1 MRGLFRH
8 WFTMIEQCP
17 RCHLRFE
24 RLPGHI
30 LGSIAMN
37 TILSF
42 GVMAIALV
50 WSLVEA
56 HPNFDR
62 TRLLL
67 INIPVAI
74 TAPVLFLPF
83 SKTIWSAV
91 ELLGRPLA
99 EGEVLAQYAP
109 DDPRTSKSPT
119 TDASKKAT

>member
-1 MRGLFRH
+1 
-8 WFTMIEQCP
+8 MIEQCP
-17 RCHLRFE
+17 RCHLRFD

-42 GVMAIALV
+42 GVMAISLV

-56 HPNFDR
+56 QPNVDR

-83 SKTIWSAV
+83 LNTTCSAV
-91 ELLGRPLA
+91 HRLRRPLA
-99 EGEVLAQYAP
+99 DGYVLA
-109 DDPRTSKSPT
+109 R
-119 TDASKKAT
+119 